1 MKTDSSAPC
10 STASWLKGDLLMM
23 SKNLTRPLALLIFE
37 GTLIYSC
44 GVVAIYIRFGADAS
58 AALGAER
65 GWQKTLLVTA
75 LSLASFYLFDLYDF
89 RLIRRRAVLLLRLSQ
104 ALGIGGI
111 ALALL
116 FYVWPQMMLGRGVIL
131 LGMSLTLT
139 LMAGWRYLAGWLL
152 GHPRFAE
159 RVLILGD
166 EEDAI
171 ALAREVLARREAG
184 YDVIG
189 FIGDDPAQVGQS
201 LINPRV
207 VGVMSDLEAVV
218 SRHRPDRIV
227 IAMPDRRGRLPL
239 DLLLR
244 LKVRDG
250 VTLDEADAFYETL
263 TSKISGA
270 RLRLGQLVFAEASR
284 WTRLYKRARRLVDV
298 TLTIIIG
305 LLTSPLMLITALA
318 IKLDSRGPVFYLQER
333 VGLHNTVFRIVKFR
347 SMRVDA
353 EANGP
358 VWAARSDSRVTRV
371 GRWIRKLRIDELPQL
386 INIMRGEMGLIGPR
400 PERQVFIKQ
409 LEQQIPYY
417 SKRHLVKPGL
427 TGWAQVRYPYGASLE
442 DAREKHQYDLY
453 YIKNQSPILDIIILL
468 ETARIVLFGRFSR

>member
-1 MKTDSSAPC
+1 MI
-10 STASWLKGDLLMM
+10 
-23 SKNLTRPLALLIFE
+23 SKNLARPLALLIFE
-37 GTLIYSC
+37 GTLVYSC
-44 GVVAIYIRFGADAS
+44 GVMAIYIRFGAETPDVLA
-58 AALGAER
+58 AER
-65 GWQKTLLVTA
+65 GWLKTLLVTV
-75 LSLASFYLFDLYDF
+75 LVLASFYLFDLYDF
-89 RLIRRRAVLLLRLSQ
+89 RLIRRRAVLLVRLSQ
-104 ALGIGGI
+104 ALGIGGV
-111 ALALL
+111 ALALV
-116 FYVWPQMMLGRGVIL
+116 FYVWPQIRLGRGVFL
-131 LGMSLTLT
+131 LSLLLMLT
-139 LMAGWRYLAGWLL
+139 FMVAWRSLARWLL

-159 RVLILGD
+159 RVLILGAGQ
-166 EEDAI
+166 DAVTI
-171 ALAREVLARREAG
+171 ARETLSRREAG

-250 VTLDEADAFYETL
+250 VTLDEADAFYEKL

-284 WTRLYKRARRLVDV
+284 WTRLYKRARRLVDMS
-298 TLTIIIG
+298 LAIIIG
-305 LLTSPLMLITALA
+305 LLASPLMLITALA

-386 INIMRGEMGLIGPR
+386 INIMRGEMSLIGPR
-400 PERQVFIKQ
+400 PERPVFIKQ

-417 SKRHLVKPGL
+417 SERHLVKPGL

>member
-1 MKTDSSAPC
+1 
-10 STASWLKGDLLMM
+10 
-23 SKNLTRPLALLIFE
+23 
-37 GTLIYSC
+37 
-44 GVVAIYIRFGADAS
+44 
-58 AALGAER
+58 
-65 GWQKTLLVTA
+65 
-75 LSLASFYLFDLYDF
+75 
-89 RLIRRRAVLLLRLSQ
+89 
-104 ALGIGGI
+104 
-111 ALALL
+111 
-116 FYVWPQMMLGRGVIL
+116 
-131 LGMSLTLT
+131 
-139 LMAGWRYLAGWLL
+139 
-152 GHPRFAE
+152 
-159 RVLILGD
+159 
-166 EEDAI
+166 
-171 ALAREVLARREAG
+171 
-184 YDVIG
+184 
-189 FIGDDPAQVGQS
+189 

-227 IAMPDRRGRLPL
+227 IAMHDRRGRLPL

-250 VTLDEADAFYETL
+250 VTLDEADAFYEKL
-263 TSKISGA
+263 TSKIRGE
-270 RLRLGQLVFAEASR
+270 RLRLGQLVFADASR

-298 TLTIIIG
+298 TLAIIIG

-318 IKLDSRGPVFYLQER
+318 IKLDSRGPVFYVQER

-358 VWAARSDSRVTRV
+358 VWAACSDSRVTRV

-386 INIMRGEMGLIGPR
+386 INIMRGEMSLIGPR
-400 PERQVFIKQ
+400 PERPVFIKQ

-417 SKRHLVKPGL
+417 SERHLVKPGL

-453 YIKNQSPILDIIILL
+453 YIKNQSPILDILILL
-468 ETARIVLFGRFSR
+468 ETARIVLFGRYSR